1 MMRRSPANAQAAHA
15 EPARVR
21 GRRTQLHRP
30 RAHMLRV
37 REEELVCDWSDCR
50 CQVWERDPTPR

>member
-1 MMRRSPANAQAAHA
+1 MRRSPANAQAAHA

-37 REEELVCDWSDCR
+37 REEELV
-50 CQVWERDPTPR
+50 TL